1 VTLDYC
7 PLCEKH
13 DVELQISHVIPNA
26 IFKKVK
32 DNGKAFEIK
41 TADNDVIPTQKSW
54 ADKML
59 CRACEQVLNT
69 QYEDQSIR
77 ALRQAAKAPRVNN
90 CLNMPL
96 RNTLSMAYFI
106 LSMAWRA
113 SKSKNEAYE
122 DISFPEEFEIL
133 IAKILKKPSNEIFKL
148 FSFRISYLCDGRG
161 YFNKETIKNFLVKPY
176 TESVEDRQMAVV
188 FTFEGYRLEFILP
201 VLSDE
206 AKRSDGVLYP
216 HCENLL
222 IPKIDIFEDETL
234 RESMLMA
241 ATVVKEAK

>member
-1 VTLDYC
+1 VALDYC
-7 PLCEKH
+7 PLCEKN

-26 IFKKVK
+26 IFKRVK

-41 TADNDVIPTQKSW
+41 VSDNDVIPTQKSW

-59 CRACEQVLNT
+59 CRACEQILNT
-69 QYEDQSIR
+69 QYEDQS
-77 ALRQAAKAPRVNN
+77 LRTLRKAAKAPRVNN
-90 CLNMPL
+90 CLNMQSL
-96 RNTLSMAYFI
+96 NHLSMAYFI

-113 SKSKNEAYE
+113 SKSINEAYE
-122 DISFPEEFEIL
+122 DISFPVELEKL
-133 IAKILKKPSNEIFKL
+133 IAKVLKEPNNEIFEL
-148 FSFRISYLCDGRG
+148 FSFRIKYLCDGRG
-161 YFNKETIKNFLVKPY
+161 HFNKETITNFLVKPY
-176 TESVEDRQMAVV
+176 TEYVKGQQMAVV
-188 FTFEGYRLEFILP
+188 FTFEGYRLELIFP

-206 AKRSDGVLYP
+206 ALMSNGVLRP